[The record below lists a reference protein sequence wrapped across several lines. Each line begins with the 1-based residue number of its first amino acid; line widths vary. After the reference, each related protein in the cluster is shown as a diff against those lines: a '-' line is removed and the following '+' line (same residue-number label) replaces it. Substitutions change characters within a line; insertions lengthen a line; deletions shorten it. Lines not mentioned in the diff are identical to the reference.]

1 MTRITS
7 IILIA
12 LSLMTVVSFGC
23 KKGLPVDCATKL
35 RDVDIK
41 NKDVGAWFL
50 IKCPANCAQGTAWGT
65 DVYTYDSSL
74 CMAAAHAGVITK
86 EKGGTVKV
94 IVVKGLDKYSGSER
108 NGVKSNDWKIPWGE
122 TAFQVK

>member
-1 MTRITS
+1 MKRTTCIM
-7 IILIA
+7 LIA
-12 LSLMTVVSFGC
+12 LLMMTVVSFGC
-23 KKGLPVDCATKL
+23 KKGIPVDCGTKL

-41 NKDVGAWFL
+41 NKNIGAWFL

-74 CMAAAHAGVITK
+74 CMAAAHAGAITLA
-86 EKGGTVKV
+86 KGGTVKI
-94 IVVKGLDKYSGSER
+94 IVVKGLGKYAGSER
-108 NGVKSNDWKIPWGE
+108 NGVKSNDWKIPWGD